1 MELIDERIRDN
12 RRMPVHKTASEII
25 SEGKK
30 QCKYGLR
37 TNLKYFILMEPRIL
51 LAFDHM
57 H

>member
-12 RRMPVHKTASEII
+12 RRMTVHKTASEMI

-30 QCKYGLR
+30 QRKNGLR